1 MTKKQ
6 ASSVPLTLSRVAQA
20 LGKLALDFGRA
31 VKAVDRRIAGPSL
44 VEVIPAW
51 IENLSGQVL
60 AFKGVDLDALRETGQ
75 EQEGADTQEPARR
88 ARPAR
93 PDPALKRKKERVFVE
108 TEVPDW
114 LEKRMPDAKAYIM
127 RPGGCVALAGQ
138 SQAHGWHLHLW
149 HTARLPSWAEIR
161 DAMETLIPS
170 TVMMGVMLY
179 PAAWAAIENQPNR
192 LSLYEIKVKPL
203 DLERE

>member
-1 MTKKQ
+1 MI
-6 ASSVPLTLSRVAQA
+6 PLTASRVEQA
-20 LGKLALDFGRA
+20 LGKLALDFERA
-31 VKAVDRRIAGPSL
+31 IKAVDRRIPGPPL
-44 VEVIPAW
+44 AEVIPAW
-51 IENLSGQVL
+51 IENLTAQVL

-75 EQEGADTQEPARR
+75 EAGTDAPVLARR

-93 PDPALKRKKERVFVE
+93 PDPALKKQRDRVFVE

-138 SQAHGWHLHLW
+138 SKAHGWHLHLW
-149 HTARLPSWAEIR
+149 HTARLPSWSEIR
-161 DAMETLIPS
+161 DAIETLIPS